1 MSAENEKLV
10 SDFYNSWTHRNMD
23 EVMSYVTD
31 DVFYHN
37 IPMEPIVGK
46 ANARTFLEP
55 FLVGTQITVAGVEIK
70 HTTSSGSLVMGERVD
85 HFVKGSKKFA
95 LPVFGV
101 FEIRNSKIAA
111 WRDYFD
117 LGQLNKIME

>member
-1 MSAENEKLV
+1 MSMANEKLV
-10 SDFYNSWTHRNMD
+10 SDFYNSWTHKNMD

-46 ANARTFLEP
+46 ADMRIFLEP
-55 FLVGTQITVAGVEIK
+55 FLMGTQITFVGAEIK
-70 HTTSSGSLVMGERVD
+70 HTASSGSLVMGERVD
-85 HFVKGSKKFA
+85 HFIKGAKKFA

-101 FEIRNSKIAA
+101 FEIRDGKIAA

-117 LGQLNKIME
+117 LGQLNKLME